1 MAINKV
7 IYGNDTLI
15 DLTSDTVSAN
25 SLLNGETAHD
35 RSGTV
40 IQGTVTVPDDLNDLS
55 DVDISSPTDGQALLY
70 DDTIDKWV
78 NGDIQ
83 LTESQVTNLVTDL
96 SNKIGKT
103 QLTNERLSDVTAEG
117 FYYADTGNSC
127 TDKPLDC
134 SSGEAFGLL
143 VVKVGNSDIYQIYF
157 RNNTFN
163 LNGTM
168 YKRTGT
174 TSGIWPYLWTLMN
187 FSNTHRPI
195 NVNGTELLG
204 NNSTAVNFID
214 GTNTTVVGSGSDI
227 QINAADKDK
236 VDWVSNSILGAK
248 NLNSTPYYHASRTI
262 NYVAWTIN
270 ADGSVTA
277 NGTASGGNSNFTCHS
292 RNMELNKLVLP
303 NGKYILSG
311 CATGGSSTTWE
322 ISLERTYNGSA
333 ETIATNM
340 EGDTEFTLNGDDYSA
355 DCVQVQLILR
365 VRNNQQANN
374 ITFYPMIRLAN
385 DTDATWKPYAETN
398 KELTDNKVSWVNN
411 GLIGAKNLNSYPF
424 NQTTRTA
431 SRITFTDNGDGSV
444 KVDTNSQTASANT
457 FFYFHSRATTAE
469 NPLFLPNGKYRVK
482 NLGSTVTLT
491 NNFFMQIGCTIGGVY
506 SNYGDFTDELEFTV
520 NGCDE
525 SPNYARI
532 GFVIFVRSG
541 QTISNVTFKPM
552 IVVANDND
560 NTWQP
565 YAPTNRDLQLTKP
578 NPEAIATVEYSPTR
592 ANHSQGD
599 LIMFNGNLYKCLS
612 AITSGSTLVVGTNI
626 QQTDLVT
633 EILAMISAL

>member
-25 SLLNGETAHD
+25 SLLSGETAHD

-55 DVDISSPTDGQALLY
+55 DVDISSTTDGQALLY

-83 LTESQVTNLVTDL
+83 ITESQVTNLITDL

-103 QLTNERLSDVTAEG
+103 QLTNEVLRNITEEG

-127 TDKPLDC
+127 TDKPSDC

-174 TSGIWPYLWTLMN
+174 TSGIWPYLWTRMY

-204 NNSTAVNFID
+204 DNSTAVNFID

-236 VDWVSNSILGAK
+236 MDWVSNGILGAK

-262 NYVAWTIN
+262 NYVTWTIN

-277 NGTASGGNSNFTCHS
+277 NGTASGGNSNFACHS

-303 NGKYILSG
+303 NGNYILSG
-311 CATGGSSTTWE
+311 CAAGGSSTTWE

-333 ETIATNM
+333 ETIATNQS
-340 EGDTEFTLNGDDYSA
+340 GDTEFTLNGDDYSA

-385 DTDATWKPYAETN
+385 DTDATWTPYAETN
-398 KELTDNKVSWVNN
+398 KELTDNKVSWVEN
-411 GLIGAKNLNSYPF
+411 GLIGAKNLNSYPYY
-424 NQTTRTA
+424 NTTKSSA
-431 SRITFTDNGDGSV
+431 NVVWTDMGDGTV
-444 KVDTNSQTASANT
+444 KAHGLANANSSFACHLRQPSNA
-457 FFYFHSRATTAE
+457 Y
-469 NPLFLPNGKYRVK
+469 PLILPNGTYKFTGCASGGSTTTYRVDIGITK
-482 NLGSTVTLT
+482 NGAYQELGKD
-491 NNFFMQIGCTIGGVY
+491 IGDGV
-506 SNYGDFTDELEFTV
+506 EFTV
-520 NGCDE
+520 NGDDYYTDRAYIQI
-525 SPNYARI
+525 SLI
-532 GFVIFVRSG
+532 VISG
-541 QTISNVTFKPM
+541 YNAQNLMFKPM
-552 IVVANDND
+552 IRVAEDND
-560 NTWQP
+560 NTYQP

-612 AITSGSTLVVGTNI
+612 AITSGSTLVAGTNI